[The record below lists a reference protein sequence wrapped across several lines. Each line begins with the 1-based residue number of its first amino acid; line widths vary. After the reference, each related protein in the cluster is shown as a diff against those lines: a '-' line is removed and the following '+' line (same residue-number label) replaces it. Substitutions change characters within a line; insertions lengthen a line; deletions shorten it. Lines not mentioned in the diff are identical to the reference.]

1 MTSKKLVQP
10 KRQPAKPTALAR
22 RSDSPRPR
30 PAPAPPAR
38 IQLPTGYAQL
48 LEDLKARIRQAQVR
62 AAVAANRELLAL
74 YWQIGKSIVQ
84 RQQVEGWGKAVIDRL
99 AADIQSAFP
108 GIRGFSPSNIWRM
121 RAFYLTWKNQERI
134 SAQPVPE
141 SGQDFLPSPA
151 PKTKKKILAPAVR
164 ESLDLNLAPPAREL
178 DERNLPAL
186 VAEITWA
193 HNVILMERV
202 KDLEERLWYAQQ
214 TLEHGWSRNVL
225 VHQIESGLYH
235 RQGSAVTNFQRTLP
249 PLQSDLAHQ
258 AIKDPYVFDFLT
270 LTKEATERDLE
281 RGLIEHIRKFLLEL
295 GVGFAYLGSQ
305 VPLTVGEDDFYL
317 DLLFYHVRLRCYVVI
332 ELKEGE
338 FKPEYAGKMNF
349 YLSAVDDRMRHPDDQ
364 PTLGLILCRTK
375 NRIIAEYALRDIRKP
390 IGVADWK
397 MKLIETLPKD
407 LRGSLPSIKELEAE
421 LGGVTGPTR
430 HKGHS

>member
-1 MTSKKLVQP
+1 MTSKKIGQP
-10 KRQPAKPTALAR
+10 KRQSAKPNALAR
-22 RSDSPRPR
+22 RSESPQ
-30 PAPAPPAR
+30 PAPVKPAR
-38 IQLPTGYAQL
+38 IKLPTGYAQL

-74 YWQIGKSIVQ
+74 YWQIGKAIVQ
-84 RQQVEGWGKAVIDRL
+84 RQRVEGWGKAVIDRL

-108 GIRGFSPSNIWRM
+108 GIKGFSPSNIWRM
-121 RAFYLTWKNQERI
+121 RAFYLTWKEQGKI
-134 SAQPVPE
+134 SAQRVPKSE
-141 SGQDFLPSPA
+141 HDFLPSPA
-151 PKTKKKILAPAVR
+151 PKSKKKFLAPAVR
-164 ESLDLNLAPPAREL
+164 ESLDSNLAQPAREL
-178 DERNLPAL
+178 EERNLPPL

-214 TLEHGWSRNVL
+214 TLANGWSRNIL
-225 VHQIESGLYH
+225 ALQIETGLYH
-235 RQGSAVTNFQRTLP
+235 RQGKAVTNFERTLP
-249 PLQSDLAHQ
+249 PAQSDLAQ
-258 AIKDPYVFDFLT
+258 QTIKDPYVFDFLT

-317 DLLFYHVRLRCYVVI
+317 DLLFYHVRLRCYVII

-364 PTLGLILCRTK
+364 PSLGLILCRTK
-375 NRIIAEYALRDIRKP
+375 NRIIAEYALRDVRKP

-397 MKLIETLPKD
+397 LVETLPKN
-407 LRGSLPSIKELEAE
+407 LRGSLPSIEELEAE
-421 LGGVTGPTR
+421 LGSAAGVPR
-430 HKGHS
+430 RKGHE